1 MIEKIKNKLSD
12 ILDTLKTKLSQT
24 DFSPSDLG
32 NLAILIIL
40 IVIWIWF

>member
-1 MIEKIKNKLSD
+1 MIENVKNKLSD
-12 ILDTLKTKLSQT
+12 ILNTLKTKWSQT

-32 NLAILIIL
+32 NLAILIML

>member
-1 MIEKIKNKLSD
+1 MIEKIKSMLSD
-12 ILDTLKTKLSQT
+12 ILNTLKTEWSQT

-32 NLAILIIL
+32 NLAILIVL

>member
-1 MIEKIKNKLSD
+1 MKKLKEMLSD
-12 ILDTLKTKLSQT
+12 ILDTIKTEWSQT

>member
-1 MIEKIKNKLSD
+1 MKKLKEMLTD
-12 ILDTLKTKLSQT
+12 ILDTIKTEWSHT

-32 NLAILIIL
+32 NLAILIML

>member
-1 MIEKIKNKLSD
+1 MKKLKEMLSD
-12 ILDTLKTKLSQT
+12 ILDTIKIEWSQT

-32 NLAILIIL
+32 NLTILIVL